1 MTIISTFR
9 ECTSYDGVSILAK
22 VSIVT
27 LRGRG
32 VKKSGNSTLS
42 VGLESWGSGTLQF
55 SCLECYLEVSY
66 RILAKRNWERIY

>member
-9 ECTSYDGVSILAK
+9 ERTSYDGVSILAK

-32 VKKSGNSTLS
+32 VKKSGNSTL
-42 VGLESWGSGTLQF
+42 SWGSGTLQF